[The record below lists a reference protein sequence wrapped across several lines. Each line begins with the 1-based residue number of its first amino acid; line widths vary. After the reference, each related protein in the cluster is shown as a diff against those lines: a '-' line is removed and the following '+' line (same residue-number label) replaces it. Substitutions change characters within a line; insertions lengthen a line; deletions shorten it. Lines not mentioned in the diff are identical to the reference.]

1 MNFLNTRV
9 VHLLCVSEIKQIAEE
24 MCTLK
29 LTSVHNPS
37 VVNLKDV
44 LPMTPQ
50 RAKAI
55 ERIVRSEKYKSKFT
69 QLIMAGQSDFFRL
82 YATEDLQTF
91 LQLPVFSCLQD
102 IILNK
107 CGLENVP
114 KFNHLSHLNVIDIS
128 DNELEY
134 LPKFDQL
141 SHLNVIDISDNEL
154 EYLPDF
160 RHSNLKQLRIKG
172 NPIPKVVINPSNLPK
187 LELLSLGSAKTEII
201 GGLLL

>member
-1 MNFLNTRV
+1 MNFLNTCV

-91 LQLPVFSCLQD
+91 LQLQTFSCLQD

-114 KFNHLSHLNVIDIS
+114 KFDH
-128 DNELEY
+128 
-134 LPKFDQL
+134 L

-160 RHSNLKQLRIKG
+160 RHSNLKQLRIEG
-172 NPIPKVVINPSNLPK
+172 NPIPKVVINPSHLPK

-201 GGLLL
+201 GGLLLERAAEHELCLEVDPCSEII